1 MFVKKMEDYCGAR
14 HEDFEHATM
23 YKIVTKLKKDE
34 YKNNNHIIKCDDFV
48 IK

>member
-14 HEDFEHATM
+14 HEDAEQTTM
-23 YKIVTKLKKDE
+23 YKIVTKLIVE

>member
-1 MFVKKMEDYCGAR
+1 MFVNKMEDYCGAR
-14 HEDFEHATM
+14 HEDVEHATM
-23 YKIVTKLKKDE
+23 YKIVTKLKDE